1 MHFFHKKIKSKYFN
15 DEIVQGNVKNTQ
27 MAHEYNNIN

>member
-27 MAHEYNNIN
+27 MAQRI